1 MKRILL
7 VAFLTIVAG
16 TLAVSLAKNS
26 NSAAPGQ
33 AGGSVQDEIKKLEQ
47 ERNQAI
53 LHSDTAALDRMT
65 SADYTVIDQLGELH
79 SKAQVLDGF
88 KSGANKFESRELSDL
103 SVRVHG
109 NTAVVTGRL
118 AIKGTENG
126 KANSSEGR
134 FTRVYV
140 KEKGNWI
147 SIANQTTTIVK

>member
-1 MKRILL
+1 M
-7 VAFLTIVAG
+7 
-16 TLAVSLAKNS
+16 
-26 NSAAPGQ
+26 
-33 AGGSVQDEIKKLEQ
+33 
-47 ERNQAI
+47 
-53 LHSDTAALDRMT
+53 
-65 SADYTVIDQLGELH
+65 H

-109 NTAVVTGRL
+109 NTAVVTGGL
-118 AIKGTENG
+118 TIKGTENG

>member
-53 LHSDTAALDRMT
+53 LHGDTAALDRMT
-65 SADYTVIDQLGELH
+65 SADYTVIDQWGQMH

-88 KSGANKFESRELSDL
+88 KSGTNKFESRELSDL

-126 KANSSEGR
+126 KANSSEGL